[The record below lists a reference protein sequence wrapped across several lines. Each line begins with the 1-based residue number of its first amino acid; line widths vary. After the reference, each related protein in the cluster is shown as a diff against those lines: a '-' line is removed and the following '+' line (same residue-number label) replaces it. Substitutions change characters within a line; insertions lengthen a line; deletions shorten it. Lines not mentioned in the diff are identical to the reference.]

1 MREKCDKDKHRQ
13 GISGKRENFSSI
25 EKERR

>member
-1 MREKCDKDKHRQ
+1 MEEKCDKDKRRK
-13 GISGKRENFSSI
+13 GLSGERKHFLLI

>member
-1 MREKCDKDKHRQ
+1 MREKCDKDKRRQ
-13 GISGKRENFSSI
+13 GLSGEREKFSSI

>member
-1 MREKCDKDKHRQ
+1 MKEKCDKDKYKQ
-13 GISGKRENFSSI
+13 AVSKEKKDFLLI